1 MSTAHL
7 AHLSEG
13 DVSFQEVT
21 DAHRSYRR
29 KRRHLY
35 WDDDLDRVARA
46 GGGVVHTICGL
57 PFAMTPAEADAMI
70 PAGERS
76 TRDCQT
82 CNDIASGRQLVQL

>member
-1 MSTAHL
+1 MSTPQL
-7 AHLSEG
+7 AHLSERKG
-13 DVSFQEVT
+13 SIQEVT

-35 WDDDLDRVARA
+35 WDDDLDCVARA

-57 PFAMTPAEADAMI
+57 PVAMTRAEADAMI
-70 PAGERS
+70 PAGKRS